1 MSFLLDFPRLKV
13 FVNRDYM
20 TDGSGAGREEAYVFA
35 VTLLE
40 SRPLLFTV
48 HTEFGAIYS
57 RLPIEALA
65 WKVKPTDNSYDMWG
79 AISGNG
85 TVVQHQYL
93 KDYRV
98 NIPKYKTSGRYWCT
112 IDYYDGGFAQDPEQH
127 KTANII
133 LAESGAIL
141 AVPNNE
147 CYFMDEHFTKAV
159 KNVSYKRNKKYYLK

>member
-1 MSFLLDFPRLKV
+1 MNFLLDFPRLKV

-20 TDGSGAGREEAYVFA
+20 TDGAGQGREEAYVFA

-48 HTEFGAIYS
+48 HTEFGAVYS
-57 RLPIEALA
+57 RLPIQALA
-65 WKVKPTDNSYDMWG
+65 WKDKPRDNSYDMWG

-85 TVVQHQYL
+85 TIVQHQYL
-93 KDYRV
+93 KDYHV
-98 NIPKYKTSGRYWCT
+98 YVSKYKAQGRYWCT

-127 KTANII
+127 KTTNII
-133 LAESGAIL
+133 LANSGAIL

-147 CYFMDEHFTKAV
+147 CIFEDDHFMKRS
-159 KNVSYKRNKKYYLK
+159 KNLTYRRNKTYYTV